1 MISVNFAPNEEFDD
15 ALVSLC
21 CLFQP
26 WKWQKRLDM
35 ETKKR
40 ILKFLGL
47 SPDLFGFF
55 FLSGRSAW
63 YHFLKALNLPG
74 KSGVI
79 ISGFTCEAVV
89 LPILANKLKP
99 IYVDIESKTFSLD
112 FEDFKNKFTSQVK
125 VVLLQHTFGLT
136 PFYRQKIID
145 FCQKNN
151 LILVE
156 DLAHGFSSKI
166 FNLSK
171 NFPSS
176 FLLSFGRSKAFSSVF
191 GGAIVTNQKEVA
203 ERLKKEE
210 EKLTFPSSFF
220 VFKTLLY
227 KPFVVLIKKTYDFGV
242 GKIIHYLW
250 KKTKIFIPEISGKEK
265 NGNYDIF
272 LDKAYPLVLEKLLEQ
287 QLKKSKKSFKQKI
300 KNTLIYNKKFGQK
313 YPKIPLLRY
322 PLLVSS
328 PSKVIEKMAKR
339 KIFLGNWYNQ
349 VVAPKGISLEK
360 MGYQAGSCPRAE
372 IICQQIVN
380 LPTNISTGDVL
391 KIIKTWNEN

>member
-1 MISVNFAPNEEFDD
+1 
-15 ALVSLC
+15 L
-21 CLFQP
+21 
-26 WKWQKRLDM
+26 KKG
-35 ETKKR
+35 TK
-40 ILKFLGL
+40 
-47 SPDLFGFF
+47 
-55 FLSGRSAW
+55 
-63 YHFLKALNLPG
+63 
-74 KSGVI
+74 I
-79 ISGFTCEAVV
+79 IVPGFTCEAVV

-112 FEDFKNKFTSQVK
+112 LEDFKNKFTSQVK

-210 EKLTFPSSFF
+210 EKLILPSSFF

-360 MGYQAGSCPRAE
+360 MGYQAGSCPKAE

-380 LPTNISTGDVL
+380 LPTNISTGEVL